1 MIGRMYI
8 IISPD
13 IAPAFPNKDPTFGT
27 VIPITVVI
35 VIAIKLKIKPAL
47 MLIVGSLKIVDETIS
62 QMIWNK
68 IGNTVNI

>member
-1 MIGRMYI
+1 MYI

-13 IAPAFPNKDPTFGT
+13 IAPAFPNKDPTLGT